1 MRRSRARSPLTPPGH
16 VVRYGARILD
26 AQRHDPYEPKGKHG
40 GPIRCRQCGAV
51 YRNGRWQWAEATGRV
66 SVDLCPAC
74 RRIRDN
80 LPAGW
85 LTMDGP
91 LVAAQREELVRIAQ
105 NEAEHERAEHPMHR
119 VIDIVRQGDRVEV
132 STTDVHLP
140 QRIGEALKR
149 AHHGDLDIRYGKDE
163 YSVRVHWHA

>member
-1 MRRSRARSPLTPPGH
+1 MRRARARSPVSPPGH

-26 AQRHDPYEPKGKHG
+26 AQRHDPYQPKGQYG
-40 GPIRCRQCGAV
+40 AATRCRQCGAV
-51 YRNGRWQWAEATGRV
+51 YRHGRWQWSELTG
-66 SVDLCPAC
+66 STSPDLCPAC
-74 RRIRDN
+74 RRIRDK

-91 LVAAQREELVRIAQ
+91 LVAARREELVRIAR

-119 VIDIVRQGDRVEV
+119 IVDIESHGDRVEV

-140 QRIGEALKR
+140 QRIGAALKR
-149 AHHGDLDIRYGKDE
+149 AHHGDLDIRYGMDE